1 MTVVSFRTYEVHMNI
16 TERWKFI
23 WQRKIKK

>member
-1 MTVVSFRTYEVHMNI
+1 MTVGSFRTYEVHMNI